1 MADNQKKIAV
11 ISRILRYIR
20 KYIALVCLSLFLA
33 VVSVVSS
40 LAIPVLVGST
50 IDFMIEADRVDFGK
64 VSMYLCTVLLC
75 TGVCALSQW
84 LMSPGELSQD
94 QLLKMAEDCL
104 NSLRRQ
110 RIEERLKTIAEQM
123 PSLQGADKLAA
134 MQEAQVLTKR
144 LRQLKSAR

>member
-1 MADNQKKIAV
+1 MPKGTVAADDFTDERLKQ
-11 ISRILRYIR
+11 LGE
-20 KYIALVCLSLFLA
+20 ALLEGASVPSLVESQVTPQEQA
-33 VVSVVSS
+33 QVS
-40 LAIPVLVGST
+40 
-50 IDFMIEADRVDFGK
+50 E
-64 VSMYLCTVLLC
+64 
-75 TGVCALSQW
+75 W